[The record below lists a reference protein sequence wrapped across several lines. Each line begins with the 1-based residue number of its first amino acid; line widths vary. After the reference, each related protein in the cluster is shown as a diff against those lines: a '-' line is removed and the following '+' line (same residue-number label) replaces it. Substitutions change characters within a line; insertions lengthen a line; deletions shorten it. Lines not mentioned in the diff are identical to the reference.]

1 MAMQTLH
8 VPPQAP
14 QWAPQVAQN
23 SLRRAPILPVPTDS
37 WRRSGPCCYDFP
49 ERHRLALGSCIA
61 AQRWRAH
68 RIIRRAR
75 RRRRESSDSEEENL
89 EKWLPF
95 VAAGVFGLLALTPTL
110 IVGSMAAWWSFAIAA
125 TVGSLLYFSVAVPM
139 MITAALVGGIIIPII
154 AANFLVAG
162 SLIAT
167 LLASLAT
174 AGAAGL
180 LVWVSLGNPLPQPDF
195 LPSKKM
201 KDGGDGGDGGA
212 EVKAEVLSDA
222 IDDPFTDWDRRFAER
237 APKGSVR
244 STVNDFESLKRQGAP
259 TYLNV
264 SPEER
269 PQGERAA

>member
-1 MAMQTLH
+1 M
-8 VPPQAP
+8 
-14 QWAPQVAQN
+14 
-23 SLRRAPILPVPTDS
+23 
-37 WRRSGPCCYDFP
+37 
-49 ERHRLALGSCIA
+49 CIA
-61 AQRWRAH
+61 ARHRWRA

-75 RRRRESSDSEEENL
+75 RRRSDSDEEKL

-110 IVGSMAAWWSFAIAA
+110 IVGSVAAWWSFAIAA

-180 LVWVSLGNPLPQPDF
+180 LVWVSLGNPLPLLPDF
-195 LPSKKM
+195 SSKKM
-201 KDGGDGGDGGA
+201 KSMKADEVKD
-212 EVKAEVLSDA
+212 VKAEVSDA
-222 IDDPFTDWDRRFAER
+222 MDDPFTDWDRRFAER
-237 APKGSVR
+237 APKRSVR
-244 STVNDFESLKRQGAP
+244 STVNDFEALKQQGAP

-264 SPEER
+264 SPERPPGER
-269 PQGERAA
+269 PA